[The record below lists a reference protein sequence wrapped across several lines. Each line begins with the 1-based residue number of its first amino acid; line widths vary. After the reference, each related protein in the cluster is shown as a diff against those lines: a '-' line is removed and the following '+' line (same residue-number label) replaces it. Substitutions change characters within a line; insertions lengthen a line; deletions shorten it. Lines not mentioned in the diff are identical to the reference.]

1 MESLIF
7 RFWDSCRPLDFVI
20 LVVLLYNT
28 WKVNFLTKL
37 VLKGGSYGKK
47 DKKVN
52 KEVGK
57 DRRA

>member
-28 WKVNFLTKL
+28 WKVQFLTKI
-37 VLKGGSYGKK
+37 VLKGVSNEKK
-47 DKKVN
+47 EKKVN
-52 KEVGK
+52 KKVG
-57 DRRA
+57 